1 MKSHPNMT
9 STDSLSKT
17 RKVWFTENCSNV
29 IVIDV
34 VPKGVNDLPSALMSW
49 VPCSG
54 RILSSLTCSLLITEQ
69 EAPESNNSCV
79 CWLLILPEFYAG
91 ICCVVRALTT
101 VGVHPQL
108 AAPLFVSLLWT
119 SAVACQMSP
128 HPTLKTSDCHWYSS
142 SHFTILSH
150 MAILST
156 TKTSGWILTSSV

>member
-1 MKSHPNMT
+1 MSRTRPCLDMKSHPNMT
-9 STDSLSKT
+9 GTDSWSTT

-29 IVIDV
+29 MVTDV

-54 RILSSLTCSLLITEQ
+54 RILSSLTCSLLITEH

-79 CWLLILPEFYAG
+79 CWLLILPEMYAG

-108 AAPLFVSLLWT
+108 AGLGCPLVRFPV
-119 SAVACQMSP
+119 V
-128 HPTLKTSDCHWYSS
+128 D
-142 SHFTILSH
+142 
-150 MAILST
+150 
-156 TKTSGWILTSSV
+156 